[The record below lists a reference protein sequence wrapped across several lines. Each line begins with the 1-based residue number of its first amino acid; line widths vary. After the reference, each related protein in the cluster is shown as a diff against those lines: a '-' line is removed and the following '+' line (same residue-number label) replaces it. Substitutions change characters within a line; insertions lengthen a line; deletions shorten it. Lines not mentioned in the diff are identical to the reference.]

1 MSVSEGEEREKGE
14 ENEEM
19 AKNYYSYLMK
29 NLNSQTHAQTY
40 NGQTVQNQR
49 QWENPPSCKKNMTDT
64 IQGKMTT
71 SMSDFSTEIIEADK
85 HWNEIFNVLIV
96 KEEIKLT
103 FLGR

>member
-1 MSVSEGEEREKGE
+1 
-14 ENEEM
+14 
-19 AKNYYSYLMK
+19 
-29 NLNSQTHAQTY
+29 
-40 NGQTVQNQR
+40 
-49 QWENPPSCKKNMTDT
+49 MTD
-64 IQGKMTT
+64 IVQGKMTT